1 MALDWFRLL
10 ARCLELDP
18 VVMPIGLEDEN
29 VVGIAAPGAVAAM
42 VADMMYAQPF
52 GEGDDGVANARF
64 RRLAHCGLGLVGA
77 LRSAS
82 MRSA

>member
-1 MALDWFRLL
+1 MTLDWFRLF

-18 VVMPIGLEDEN
+18 EMVPIGLEDEY

-42 VADMMYAQPF
+42 VADMMNAQSL

-64 RRLAHCGLGLVGA
+64 RRLAHCGFGLVGA